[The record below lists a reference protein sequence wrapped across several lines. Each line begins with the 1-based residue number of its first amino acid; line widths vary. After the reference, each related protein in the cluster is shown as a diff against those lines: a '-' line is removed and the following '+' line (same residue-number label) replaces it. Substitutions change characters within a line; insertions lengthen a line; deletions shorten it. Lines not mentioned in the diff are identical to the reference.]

1 MRYNLVLSGG
11 GTRGAAQLGAVH
23 YLRLLGWD
31 PAEIVGTS
39 AGALNAVLLGT
50 GKSPKAAK
58 ELLRTLRPEVLLKRR
73 NAISILFGGGTKG
86 VFDTSKLE
94 QAIKNH
100 VPSSYSEFA
109 IPVRLTTAN
118 WSTGR
123 GEIHSSGNPR
133 THARA
138 SMSLPVFDMVK
149 IGKHLHE
156 DGGVHNN
163 YAIDVGGWR
172 DPNLPLIGVSYA
184 PANSKPLPPPKTK
197 VGRVIATINHMLA
210 ALDREHWEDVPQARH
225 IVLDSGPHSGLDL
238 DQTEQ
243 DVEDL
248 WKRGIS
254 AAKRFREANR
264 ALFS

>member
-23 YLRLLGWD
+23 YLGLLGWN

-73 NAISILFGGGTKG
+73 NVFSMVFGGGTKG
-86 VFDTSKLE
+86 IFDTTKLE
-94 QAIKNH
+94 QAIENH
-100 VPSSYSEFA
+100 VPKTYRQFK

-133 THARA
+133 VHARA

-172 DPNLPLIGVSYA
+172 EPNLPLIGVSYA

-197 VGRVIATINHMLA
+197 IGRIVETINHMLA
-210 ALDREHWEDVPQARH
+210 ALDREHWEDVPHAHH

-238 DQTEQ
+238 DQSQE

-248 WKRGIS
+248 WKRGIL
-254 AAKRFREANR
+254 AGEKFRKQNR
-264 ALFS
+264 DLFS